1 MHPDS
6 QCLGLSYTAPA
17 DPHSHCQADSA
28 IHHDACPEPRRERDE
43 RPDEGANAEPITAS
57 YLNTNSCPYPN
68 FDTDPGR
75 LFHCL
80 CLRS

>member
-6 QCLGLSYTAPA
+6 QRLGLSHAAPA
-17 DPHSHCQADSA
+17 NSHSHCQADF
-28 IHHDACPEPRRERDE
+28 IHHNACPEHCRERDE
-43 RPDEGANAEPITAS
+43 RPDEGANAESITAS

-68 FDTDPGR
+68 ADTDPGR